1 MRGFSVGR
9 RLIPALAVLVAAA
22 ACAPGQSSSSGSTG
36 GGKIGGTV
44 KVLQVWGGSELDSF
58 NAVLKPFEDQTG
70 VQVQYESTRDINS
83 VLTTQLAA
91 GNPPEIAGLPGPG
104 QMAQYAKAGQ
114 LKSLDNVLDTSQMQ
128 SQYSSDWLNLGKVN
142 AQGQIGSGPTVG
154 IFMRVSLKGL
164 VWYDPKNFTAK
175 NYKPATDWSG
185 LTSLSQ
191 QIQSSGT
198 TPWCIGL
205 ESGAASGWPGSDWV
219 KEIVLS
225 QAGSS
230 VYDKWVNGTQKW
242 SSPEIKQAFQTWGNQ
257 IMGTNAINV
266 FGGRQ
271 FMVATNFQDA
281 AQPMFQSPPKCYMHN
296 QASFMTGFFP
306 GYPTAPKPVTD
317 FNFFPLPPVN
327 SSNKGNE
334 VVAGDMFGMFK
345 DTPQARAL
353 MKYLTTPQAQA
364 IWVKR
369 GGAISPNKDVSTND
383 YPDPISKALAQDIL
397 AAKPKFDAGDMM
409 PNSMQTAYWKAVLD
423 YVNNQSQLD
432 SILAQLDAVQ
442 TQAYK

>member
-1 MRGFSVGR
+1 MHSVSIGR
-9 RLIPALAVLVAAA
+9 QLIVALAAMVAAA
-22 ACAPGQSSSSGSTG
+22 ACAPGQSSGSSGG

-44 KVLQVWGGSELDSF
+44 KVLQVWGGAELDSF

-70 VQVQYESTRDINS
+70 ITVQYESTRDINS

-114 LKSLDNVLDTSQMQ
+114 LKSLDGVLDASTMSQ
-128 SQYSSDWLNLGKVN
+128 QYSQAWLNLGKVD
-142 AQGQIGSGPTVG
+142 AQGHVGSGKTVG

-175 NYKPATDWSG
+175 SYSPPTDWGG
-185 LTSLSQ
+185 LTTLAQ
-191 QIQSSGT
+191 QMSSGGT

-225 QAGSS
+225 QSGAT
-230 VYDKWVNGTQKW
+230 VYDNWVNGTQKW
-242 SSPEIKQAFQTWGNQ
+242 TSPEIKQAFQTWGQ
-257 IMGTNAINV
+257 VLGTNASNV
-266 FGGRQ
+266 YGGKQ
-271 FMVATNFQDA
+271 YMVATNFQDA
-281 AQPMFQSPPKCYMHN
+281 AQPMFQSPPKCYMHH

-306 GYPTAPKPVTD
+306 DYPTKPQPVTD
-317 FNFFPLPPVN
+317 FNYFPLPAVN
-327 SSNKGNE
+327 SANKGNE
-334 VVAGDMFGMFK
+334 VVAGDLFGMFK

-353 MKYLTTPQAQA
+353 MKYLTTPQAQD

-369 GGAISPNKDVSTND
+369 GGAISPNKNVSVSD

-397 AAKPKFDAGDMM
+397 AGKPKFDAGDLM
-409 PNSMQTAYWKAVLD
+409 PNAMQTQYWKAVLD
-423 YVNNQSQLD
+423 FVNNPAQLD
-432 SILAQLDAVQ
+432 SILAQSDAVQ
-442 TQAYK
+442 AQAYK